1 MIDVSILAMSI
12 KVFLE
17 FFSQTQTEVIMS
29 GTKSNTKSKNPTTI
43 TEAKLV
49 ETSTSL
55 AAETKAE
62 SVDIATAYQVAKAQ
76 NEVLL
81 ALINRYF
88 DFNETAMTQGFE
100 FLNKLLVE
108 GLDFAKANLESRD
121 AHTEVRLEI
130 ELETSRHR
138 QELEKDE
145 LANRHEIAMSQLS
158 LDKSRQELDT
168 KIRLQELAESQ
179 VNNSERHNLEKVRQH
194 LRNLET
200 LAELRKND
208 SNHEMPEIWK
218 DSFLAEAGIQ
228 NINAPISTEESSIAE
243 QKDAVTE
250 KLKEWG
256 YLDSPMTKDAAN
268 SIENIIT
275 TTTFSNKKSIEKAAK
290 KETTP
295 KKPKGTPK
303 V

>member
-1 MIDVSILAMSI
+1 
-12 KVFLE
+12 
-17 FFSQTQTEVIMS
+17 MS
-29 GTKSNTKSKNPTTI
+29 GTLKTNMKKSVAPTTETKSV
-43 TEAKLV
+43 EAGKSV
-49 ETSTSL
+49 IS
-55 AAETKAE
+55 ETKVE
-62 SVDIATAYQVAKAQ
+62 SVDLTVAYQVAKAQ

-100 FLNKLLVE
+100 FLTKLLVE

-121 AHTEVRLEI
+121 AHTEVRLEM
-130 ELETSRHR
+130 ELETSKHR

-158 LDKSRQELDT
+158 LDRSKQELDT

-208 SNHEMPEIWK
+208 SNREMPEIWK

-228 NINAPISTEESSIAE
+228 NINAATTIDESSVTE
-243 QKDAVTE
+243 QTASVTE

-290 KETTP
+290 KEATP